1 MVLSISYISY
11 ISTLYLIYF
20 LESASLLYRASGLDC
35 HRKNPIKQWCAGWSG
50 RRLRV
55 LIRFPGGD
63 MASTWVTKLQV
74 HAEVQVPRKTVCKLL
89 VANDDNYALAA

>member
-1 MVLSISYISY
+1 VVVNCNL
-11 ISTLYLIYF
+11 T
-20 LESASLLYRASGLDC
+20 
-35 HRKNPIKQWCAGWSG
+35 
-50 RRLRV
+50 
-55 LIRFPGGD
+55 GGD

>member
-1 MVLSISYISY
+1 MI
-11 ISTLYLIYF
+11 
-20 LESASLLYRASGLDC
+20 DC
-35 HRKNPIKQWCAGWSG
+35 ART
-50 RRLRV
+50 
-55 LIRFPGGD
+55 GGD